1 MNIGTA
7 SKCSELPSKTIRYYE
22 EIGLLV
28 PGRSGNGYRDYTT
41 EDIHCLTFLGRARK
55 LGFSIEEC
63 RTLLSLY
70 LDKQRSSSEV
80 KSLALQK
87 ISDIDERLQELTA
100 MRDMLSNLARECH
113 GDARPECPILEGLA
127 NSHMPSPSQKS

>member
-1 MNIGTA
+1 MNIGAA
-7 SKCSELPSKTIRYYE
+7 SKCSGLPSKTIRYYE

-28 PGRSGNGYRDYTT
+28 PRRAENGYRDYTA

-63 RTLLSLY
+63 RALLSLY

-100 MRDMLSNLARECH
+100 MRDMLHNLAQECH

-127 NSHMPSPSQKS
+127 NAKPL

>member
-1 MNIGTA
+1 MNIGAA
-7 SKCSELPSKTIRYYE
+7 SEGSGLPSKTIRYYE
-22 EIGLLV
+22 DIGLLV
-28 PGRSGNGYRDYTT
+28 PRRAENGYRDYTT
-41 EDIHCLTFLGRARK
+41 DDIHCLTFLGRARK

-63 RTLLSLY
+63 RNLLSLY

-87 ISDIDERLQELTA
+87 ISDINERLQELTA
-100 MRDMLSNLARECH
+100 MRDMLQNLARECH

-127 NSHMPSPSQKS
+127 NAALLKESR